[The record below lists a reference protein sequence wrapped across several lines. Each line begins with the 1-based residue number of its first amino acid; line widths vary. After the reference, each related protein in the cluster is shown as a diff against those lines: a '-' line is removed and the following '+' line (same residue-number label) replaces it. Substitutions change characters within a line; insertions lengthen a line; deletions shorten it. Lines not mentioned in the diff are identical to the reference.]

1 MRGVATAVEHRN
13 LDPPI
18 VTTETGAPGHRSDP
32 GVTEIQLGGLLLGC
46 PHRRIARLGR
56 SVNVVG
62 VNVAVD
68 GVLDALRHRISVIQV
83 LCQIRREPQCG
94 AGRSGE
100 PAVHPHAVA
109 GEGAQVDVASAVA
122 TGDVMV
128 HPEVHCVRVGEF
140 ADRFAVV
147 TDVLKP
153 GHYVA
158 ATVEPGDA
166 RRATHREVYLTAGQ
180 VQILGD
186 LATGLARADHQ
197 HLTGRQPVG
206 AAVLRG
212 VNLCQLVRQSVGQP
226 RHSWHLVR
234 PGSQHYMIG
243 DQLATAGTDQ
253 VAALAVTT
261 QPGSR

>member
-1 MRGVATAVEHRN
+1 MRGVATVVEHRN

-18 VTTETGAPGHRSDP
+18 VTTETGAPDHRSDP

-62 VNVAVD
+62 VDVAVD

-94 AGRSGE
+94 AGRSDE

-128 HPEVHCVRVGEF
+128 HPEAHCVRVGEF

-153 GHYVA
+153 GHHVA
-158 ATVEPGDA
+158 TTVEPGA
-166 RRATHREVYLTAGQ
+166 PRRATHREVHSA
-180 VQILGD
+180 I
-186 LATGLARADHQ
+186 GLS
-197 HLTGRQPVG
+197 GV
-206 AAVLRG
+206 AVLRG
-212 VNLCQLVRQSVGQP
+212 VHLCRLVRQPAGQP
-226 RHSWHLVR
+226 ADPWHLVR
-234 PGSQHYMIG
+234 RSSQHDLPIYPVMP
-243 DQLATAGTDQ
+243 D
-253 VAALAVTT
+253 AVTL
-261 QPGSR
+261 